1 MTTGEHA
8 LVVGASIAGLL
19 AARALAEHF
28 PHVTVVD
35 RDTLAE
41 GPDRPRRGV
50 PQGGHIHALL
60 GRGQQALEELLPG
73 LTEELT
79 GRGAPLGDQLGDARL
94 YFGGHLMARAHS
106 GLPLLCASRPLL
118 EDAVR
123 ARVAATPG
131 VDVVAR
137 CEVVGL
143 DTSAD
148 RLRVT
153 GARVRRDGRAEE
165 SLPAGLVVDAGGRG
179 SRIPTWLAA
188 LGLPTPAEDRVK
200 IGLGYASRVYRA
212 RPSVLGGD
220 LGIVRAPLP
229 PRGRGGALAVLEG
242 DRWMVTLIGV
252 LGDHPPTD
260 PAGFLDFARSLPEP
274 DIHDAIATAEP
285 LADPVPFRF
294 PAGVRRRYE
303 RLPRFPE
310 RLLVVGDGFCS
321 FNPIYGQGMT
331 VAALEALAL
340 RDQLRGGR
348 PPQPAAFHRQV
359 ARIVDAPWELA
370 VGGDLAFPGV
380 EGRRT
385 PKTRLLGTYV
395 DRLHATAATDADL
408 AAAFLRVAALVDP
421 PTALMNPRIALRVL
435 RHGLRRAR
443 SRGGSD
449 DQRDLTPGPPGADV
463 VDRCRRISKRIS
475 AAQRGGEPA
484 GGHQVRQHEQVPVV
498 LRRDERAQLLPH
510 ER

>member
-1 MTTGEHA
+1 MDATGWRSSAAAVQAVE
-8 LVVGASIAGLL
+8 GAAAG
-19 AARALAEHF
+19 A
-28 PHVTVVD
+28 
-35 RDTLAE
+35 
-41 GPDRPRRGV
+41 G
-50 PQGGHIHALL
+50 
-60 GRGQQALEELLPG
+60 
-73 LTEELT
+73 
-79 GRGAPLGDQLGDARL
+79 GDARL

-274 DIHDAIATAEP
+274 DIHDAIATAVP

-395 DRLHATAATDADL
+395 DRLHAAAATDADL

-449 DQRDLTPGPPGADV
+449 DQRDLTPG
-463 VDRCRRISKRIS
+463 
-475 AAQRGGEPA
+475 
-484 GGHQVRQHEQVPVV
+484 VPVV
-498 LRRDERAQLLPH
+498 LRRDERADGGRRCRERRPSAARPRSRLP
-510 ER
+510 RCSRRPRRPQAQGPGRSWRCCTSRDVRAAPFATCTVKLPTPPDAPMTSTRCPCSTRP